1 MTAEQMARLFAQIV
15 GLLDSDQ
22 PGERTAA
29 LDKLHAL
36 RLKMGWP
43 SFADLLRK
51 LESTITPEQLEA
63 AEKNL
68 AQWQQAHD
76 ERVRE
81 NAALAHRNAALKARV
96 ASLRATVW
104 FMMNWRMVAGVVVVA
119 AGCSGGWWWWSTAQA
134 APDQQPVATAEDAAR
149 AALDAAM
156 RDVLGN
162 MRWGEG
168 DTAPRVVTVG
178 GAPYWV
184 VVRGSVDEQSH
195 ADAKGRPVP
204 RHCLQLYASEAVRDA
219 GAFVTPAPYLAFGQW
234 MKWPMR
240 AAECRMPG
248 TRNYQ

>member
-1 MTAEQMARLFAQIV
+1 MNAEQKARLFGQV
-15 GLLDSDQ
+15 FGLLDSDQ

-29 LDKLHAL
+29 LDKLHSL
-36 RLKMGWP
+36 RAKMGWP
-43 SFADLLRK
+43 GFADLLRK

-63 AEKNL
+63 TEKERD
-68 AQWQQAHD
+68 QWVRAHD
-76 ERVRE
+76 ERVTE
-81 NAALAHRNAALKARV
+81 NAALAQRNAALAARN
-96 ASLRATVW
+96 ATLRATVW
-104 FMMNWRMVAGVVVVA
+104 FMMNWRMVAGVIVMTTL
-119 AGCSGGWWWWSTAQA
+119 GSGGWWWWSTAQA
-134 APDQQPVATAEDAAR
+134 APDQPPVATAEDNAR
-149 AALDAAM
+149 AAVDAAL
-156 RDVLGN
+156 RDVLSG

-184 VVRGSVDEQSH
+184 VVRGSIDGQSH
-195 ADAKGRPVP
+195 ADAKGQPVP

-234 MKWPMR
+234 MKWPQR